1 MPRSC
6 FVEEAMWLSY
16 GRKENIGKDVIAQFE
31 AFVLQAQ
38 RRQDGFRVELR
49 VRTAGELN
57 AGAV

>member
-1 MPRSC
+1 
-6 FVEEAMWLSY
+6 MWLSY